1 MGLTVSGRT
10 ADAVRSNAQLFAP
23 VLGILVVQLVFFP
36 MPIGASFS
44 GLIIGL
50 LGSLGAIGLALVW
63 RSNRV
68 VNFAQGDLGVFPATL
83 TVLLITV
90 AGLPWVVG
98 MVAGLAAAAAV
109 GLLADV
115 LVIRRFYRAP
125 RLQLTV
131 ATLGLSQILGFA
143 ALLLPRAWGQG
154 PAIRTMPAPF
164 ELSFSVGEVFFGAN
178 DLIALVVAPLL
189 VGGLAFF
196 LKVTDT
202 GTAVRAAADRAD
214 RASIL
219 GIPVRR
225 LEAQVWTLAA
235 VLSFVSVCLT
245 AGVTSL
251 PFGLGTGLAIVL
263 RALAALVIGRMTHFV
278 AITATAIVLGLL
290 ESGIRWNTGDVA
302 LVSPILAALIIISLL
317 IQRRG
322 ATRADRDDASS
333 FAETTEVRPVPAVL
347 RRLPEVR
354 WGRLGIGTIVAAL
367 VVCGPLLMGTNGQL
381 KAGVVVVFAIIGT
394 SVVVL
399 TGWAG
404 LVSLGQM
411 VFVGAGAAIG
421 AWCTVEMGWDPFV
434 SLVIA
439 GPVGALVAVLV
450 GLPALRLRGLYLAV
464 TTLAVSLAATEW
476 VFSNRA
482 IDWIPEGSFDRP
494 ELFGR
499 IDLDSPLRLYY
510 FALTILVLSFLALRG
525 IRRSRTGRVL
535 IALRDNEDGVVAYGV
550 SPVRAKLSAFALSG
564 FVAAVAGVVLVL
576 HQASFRPVT
585 YSAEESLAVFV
596 ATVIGG
602 LGSLMGAVIGAVFQ
616 RGAQWLL
623 PSPWSFLATGAGVL
637 IVLLLLPDGLGGL
650 LWRGRDELL
659 RRVARRRGIATL
671 SLDRAAGD
679 DDVASTDAP
688 AAPTA
693 AAASTVGSAA
703 DGSTAARPT
712 GPGPDET
719 EPEEVPG

>member
-1 MGLTVSGRT
+1 MAVWWSSAGSGR
-10 ADAVRSNAQLFAP
+10 RSLQLFAP
-23 VLGILVVQLVFFP
+23 AALILVVQLVLFP
-36 MPIGASFS
+36 MPVGAMFS

-50 LGSLGAIGLALVW
+50 LGSLGAVGLALVW
-63 RSNRV
+63 RANRV

-83 TVLLITV
+83 SVLLITV
-90 AGLPWVVG
+90 VGLPWLVG
-98 MVAGLAAAAAV
+98 MVAGLAAAALV

-115 LVIRRFYRAP
+115 LVVRRFFRAP

-154 PAIRTMPAPF
+154 PAIRTLPAPF
-164 ELSFSVGEVFFGAN
+164 ELGFTVGDVNFDAN

-189 VGGLAFF
+189 IGALALF
-196 LKVTDT
+196 LRLTDT
-202 GTAVRAAADRAD
+202 GTAVRAAADLPD
-214 RASIL
+214 RASLL

-278 AITATAIVLGLL
+278 AITVTAVVLGLL
-290 ESGIRWNTGDVA
+290 ETGIRWNTGDVA
-302 LVSPILAALIIISLL
+302 LVSPILAVLIIASLL
-317 IQRRG
+317 LQRRG

-333 FAETTEVRPVPAVL
+333 FASATEVRPVPAALARL
-347 RRLPEVR
+347 REVR
-354 WGRLGIGTIVAAL
+354 WARAGVAL
-367 VVCGPLLMGTNGQL
+367 VLAVLVLGGPLLMGTNGQL
-381 KAGVVVVFAIIGT
+381 KAGVVVVFATIGT

-404 LVSLGQM
+404 QVSLGQM
-411 VFVGAGAAIG
+411 VFVGVGGAIG
-421 AWCTVEMGWDPFV
+421 AWSTVRMGWDPFV
-434 SLVIA
+434 SMVIA
-439 GPVGALVAVLV
+439 GPVGAVVAVLV

-464 TTLAVSLAATEW
+464 TTLAVSLAASEW
-476 VFSNRA
+476 LFSNRA
-482 IDWIPEGSFDRP
+482 VDWIPEGSFERP
-494 ELFGR
+494 ALFGR

-510 FALTILVLSFLALRG
+510 FAVVVLVLSFAALRG

-550 SPVRAKLSAFALSG
+550 NPVRAKLSAFALSG
-564 FVAAVAGVVLVL
+564 FVASVAGVVLVI
-576 HQASFRPVT
+576 HQASFRAVT

-602 LGSLMGAVIGAVFQ
+602 LGSLVGAVIGAVFQ

-623 PSPWSFLATGAGVL
+623 PSPWSFLATGVGVL
-637 IVLLLLPDGLGGL
+637 VVLLLLPDGLGGL
-650 LWRGRDELL
+650 VWRARDAWL
-659 RRVARRRGIATL
+659 RTVARRHGIHAV
-671 SLDRAAGD
+671 SLDRSVGGPDDPFDDAAADVQDAPRSPGGAAG
-679 DDVASTDAP
+679 ARS
-688 AAPTA
+688 
-693 AAASTVGSAA
+693 GAA
-703 DGSTAARPT
+703 DA
-712 GPGPDET
+712 DV
-719 EPEEVPG
+719 EEVVT